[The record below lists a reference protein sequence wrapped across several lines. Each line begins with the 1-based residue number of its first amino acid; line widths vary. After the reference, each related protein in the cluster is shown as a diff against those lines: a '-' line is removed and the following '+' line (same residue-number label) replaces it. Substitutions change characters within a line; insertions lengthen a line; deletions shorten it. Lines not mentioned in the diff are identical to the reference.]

1 MATSLSILISDTS
14 GCVIFRRL
22 SIAPVSGQPWEDFQ
36 LNHLVLAFLVAAR
49 FADPLVS
56 LQLINSPE
64 TGWEDKDMSGLY
76 DKIREDVS
84 FRREWAEKAGLG
96 FEIPT
101 KHFAKNRV
109 IGRNGRKRTERPD
122 VRFVTTV

>member
-49 FADPLVS
+49 FAHPIRFTPTVSIRQSQAVQEPPVDPRTLS
-56 LQLINSPE
+56 SRMAAATQHLQL
-64 TGWEDKDMSGLY
+64 
-76 DKIREDVS
+76 
-84 FRREWAEKAGLG
+84 
-96 FEIPT
+96 
-101 KHFAKNRV
+101 
-109 IGRNGRKRTERPD
+109 
-122 VRFVTTV
+122 